1 MWISRLTLSVLS
13 IFTFDLALSEL
24 YSLLIFL
31 VYISEVY
38 LLNKRASWYMDML
51 QAAKYLVCWQEFT
64 TLLKSYITYFYRLL
78 FDTVLVSYPWYWVKY
93 TLAIAHGIQ
102 FYISLSH
109 NITVHRYY
117 QIRFLSLL
125 FSLIINVKTMTVL
138 VCLHQ
143 TLVMWKISLCF
154 KCKSVS
160 SVMVWTS
167 KTQLVFFQQTLS
179 STNIILSGYYL

>member
-1 MWISRLTLSVLS
+1 MWISRLTLSVRS

-38 LLNKRASWYMDML
+38 LLNKRASWCMDML

-93 TLAIAHGIQ
+93 TLAIAHSVQ
-102 FYISLSH
+102 FYMSLSCY
-109 NITVHRYY
+109 ITVHRYY

-125 FSLIINVKTMTVL
+125 FSLIINVKTMTL
-138 VCLHQ
+138 F
-143 TLVMWKISLCF
+143 W
-154 KCKSVS
+154 SVS
-160 SVMVWTS
+160 IKLLTCWKYHFALSVSQFHQWWCEHLKHS
-167 KTQLVFFQQTLS
+167 WCSFNKH
-179 STNIILSGYYL
+179 